1 MDARMVTLNALPGH
15 VPAVAAFWD
24 DAVIAQI
31 TAQAGSRG
39 FFVLTDSA
47 NDRVVALS
55 LWDSAAD
62 ADATGPTFLSHMA
75 AVAEHLAAPPSPTA
89 LHVAASTQATLSA

>member
-15 VPAVAAFWD
+15 VAALAAFWD

-55 LWDSAAD
+55 LWDSAAA

-75 AVAEHLAAPPSPTA
+75 AIAEHLASPPSPTA
-89 LHVAASTQATLSA
+89 LHVAASTQPTLSA